1 MYNSVV
7 HLFII
12 VHILLFKCTQYQ
24 YYCQYIHQGQRR
36 LESKLEQGNYL
47 YNILLCMRCDS
58 RKRKKNIL
66 SDLKIYHPI
75 CLLTMSLLCI
85 STLACLQLIGSQVAK
100 SVMGIT
106 DIYISIYTLWQYYSK
121 LRKANDEPARCVAL
135 LSLDTYATT
144 SSTEAFLHEGPLLLF
159 STLCPK
165 EPFRFHSVLF
175 LYKALIDVNF
185 VFKFQM
191 SPKVS

>member
-47 YNILLCMRCDS
+47 YNILCMRCDS

-66 SDLKIYHPI
+66 DLKIYHPI
-75 CLLTMSLLCI
+75 CLLTMSLTTMYFHSGLP
-85 STLACLQLIGSQVAK
+85 SVNWQLGSQV
-100 SVMGIT
+100 SHGNNR
-106 DIYISIYTLWQYYSK
+106 YISIYTLWQYYSK

-144 SSTEAFLHEGPLLLF
+144 SSTEAFLHEGPPP
-159 STLCPK
+159 TLS
-165 EPFRFHSVLF
+165 HSVS
-175 LYKALIDVNF
+175 KR
-185 VFKFQM
+185 
-191 SPKVS
+191 S